1 MVLHASQRSLVTLP
15 VGMSSVMRH
24 VLQASTDVSV
34 LHGYFTVP
42 IHPDREFALKKTDL
56 GPVHNKE
63 KWQNGYREG
72 LKYTE
77 GLLTQPAT

>member
-1 MVLHASQRSLVTLP
+1 M
-15 VGMSSVMRH
+15 
-24 VLQASTDVSV
+24 SV

-63 KWQNGYREG
+63 KWQNEYREG